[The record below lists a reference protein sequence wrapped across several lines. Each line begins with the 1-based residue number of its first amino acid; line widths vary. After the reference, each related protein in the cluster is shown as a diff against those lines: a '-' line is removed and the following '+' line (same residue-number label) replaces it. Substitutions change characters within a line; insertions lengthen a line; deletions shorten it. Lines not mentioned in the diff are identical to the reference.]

1 MALNYIWIF
10 FVVGASVVA
19 LLRWM
24 IGGDPTALSDVVSS
38 TFTSAKQGFEISL
51 YLTGVLTLWMGLMKV
66 GEAGGSVGVLSRA
79 ISPLLNKLFPGVPK
93 GHAAYGSMTMNV
105 AANMLGLDN
114 AATPMGLKAMGELQE
129 LNPTKERA
137 SNAEIMFLV
146 LNTSGLTIIPV
157 TIMAYRQQCGAANP
171 ADIFLPLLLSTFI
184 STLAGIGAVAVAQRI
199 NIFNRVTMSYLLL
212 SVLGLG
218 LLIWAMNGM
227 EQERMMMLSTAIS
240 STILLTIISSFII
253 MAMRR
258 RVNVYD
264 AFIEG
269 AKGGFKTAVGIIPFL
284 VAMLVGVGM
293 FRASGALDFMLDG
306 IHWMVDWLGADNH
319 FVDALPT
326 ALMKP
331 LSGSGARGFMIE
343 CMNTCGADSFAG
355 RLSCIFQGAADTT
368 FFILA
373 VYFGSVGVKDTRHAV
388 ACGLIADL
396 AGVIA
401 AIGLAYVF
409 FPID

>member
-1 MALNYIWIF
+1 M
-10 FVVGASVVA
+10 VGASVVA

-66 GEAGGSVGVLSRA
+66 GEVGGSVGVLSRA

-199 NIFNRVTMSYLLL
+199 NIFNRVTMGYLLL

-293 FRASGALDFMLDG
+293 FRASGALDFMLDD
-306 IHWMVDWLGADNH
+306 IRWMVNWLGADNH

-355 RLSCIFQGAADTT
+355 RLSCMFQGAADTT

>member
-1 MALNYIWIF
+1 M
-10 FVVGASVVA
+10 VGASVVA

-66 GEAGGSVGVLSRA
+66 GEAGGAVGLLSRA

-199 NIFNRVTMSYLLL
+199 NIFNRVTMGYLLL

-293 FRASGALDFMLDG
+293 FRASGALDFILDG
-306 IHWMVDWLGADNH
+306 IRWMVNWLGADNH

-355 RLSCIFQGAADTT
+355 RLSCMFQGAADTT